1 MNENINFNKL
11 DENTKKGIIESLIFA
26 SEDPLDIATLTKLV
40 ISDYSFP
47 NNEKDNGSIE
57 LSEEIISRN
66 EEINIEIKNIINSI
80 NNELLETN
88 RPYQIIEIAGGYQFA
103 TRKEYG
109 FYIHKLYKSRLS
121 RKLSQAAMEV
131 LSIIAYKQPITKAEI
146 EQIRGVNSNEI
157 VNSLLEK
164 TLIEIVG
171 RKDVLGHPL
180 IYGTTQEFLKVFGL
194 KDISDLPKY
203 NEFEEILRERTNQ
216 LEDSFFDIDLRESIL
231 DIPLI
236 QGIDNNNSSDSTKE
250 SL

>member
-1 MNENINFNKL
+1 
-11 DENTKKGIIESLIFA
+11 
-26 SEDPLDIATLTKLV
+26 
-40 ISDYSFP
+40 
-47 NNEKDNGSIE
+47 
-57 LSEEIISRN
+57 
-66 EEINIEIKNIINSI
+66 
-80 NNELLETN
+80 
-88 RPYQIIEIAGGYQFA
+88 
-103 TRKEYG
+103 
-109 FYIHKLYKSRLS
+109 
-121 RKLSQAAMEV
+121 MEV

-180 IYGTTQEFLKVFGL
+180 IYGTTREFLKVFGL